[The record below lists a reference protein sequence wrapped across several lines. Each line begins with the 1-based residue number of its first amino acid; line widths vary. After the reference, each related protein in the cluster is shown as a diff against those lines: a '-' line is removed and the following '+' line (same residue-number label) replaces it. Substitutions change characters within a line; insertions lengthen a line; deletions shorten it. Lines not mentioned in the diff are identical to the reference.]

1 MRYFCALKTRYH
13 GRLDFLIIVIVPRFC
28 VLNAF
33 ARILPSRSQVYRLS
47 LTGLLATLALPAA
60 GQDNKDTSSV
70 HQPEAFG
77 QCKAQL
83 EDRAIAAGVSRD
95 TASDVLAS
103 VEHLDRVIELDRRQ
117 PEFTTTFADYLGRRV
132 NADRIEKGRELLEQ
146 HSDLLHRVTEET
158 GVPAPYLVAF
168 WGLETNFGS
177 YFGKMS
183 VPSALTTLACDPR
196 RSSFFT
202 EQLIAALRIIDEGAI
217 PAEQME
223 GSWAGAM
230 GHVQF
235 MPTVFLKHAVDAD
248 GDGKRDLWNSLPDA
262 MMSAGK
268 FLESMGW
275 NPDYRWGR
283 EVLLPDQFDYALAD
297 GRRLP
302 LSKWRQ
308 LGITD
313 AFGKPLADEPID
325 AALVVP
331 AGHEGPAFLAY
342 HNFKVIMGWNRSE
355 FYAIAVGHLAD
366 RVAGA
371 GRLQNPPPEDLP
383 ALSRAAILDLQRSLN
398 QRGYDSGKPDGIIG
412 SGTRSAI
419 RKYQAAAGLIADG
432 YPGQAVLKQLGI
444 ETNQ

>member
-1 MRYFCALKTRYH
+1 
-13 GRLDFLIIVIVPRFC
+13 

-33 ARILPSRSQVYRLS
+33 ARILPQRSTVFRLS
-47 LTGLLATLALPAA
+47 ITGLLITLALPAL
-60 GQDNKDTSSV
+60 GQDTTTSAPTDT
-70 HQPEAFG
+70 FG
-77 QCKAQL
+77 ECKARLQ
-83 EDRAIAAGVSRD
+83 DRAMAAGVSQETTRSVM
-95 TASDVLAS
+95 AN

-132 NADRIEKGRELLEQ
+132 NEDRIDKGRMLLEQ
-146 HSDLLHRVTEET
+146 HNELLDRVTAET

-202 EQLIAALRIIDEGAI
+202 EQLIAALRIIDDGDI
-217 PAEQME
+217 PAKQME

-248 GDGKRDLWNSLPDA
+248 GDGKRDLWHSLPDA

-283 EVLLPDQFDYALAD
+283 EVLLPKKFDYALAD

-313 AFGKPLADEPID
+313 AFGKALADEPIE
-325 AALVVP
+325 ASLVVP
-331 AGHEGPAFLAY
+331 AGHQGPAFLAY

-371 GRLQNPPPEDLP
+371 GGLQNPPPEDVP

-398 QRGYDSGKPDGIIG
+398 QRGFDSGKPDGIIG

-419 RKYQAAAGLIADG
+419 RKYQSASGLVADG
-432 YPGQAVLKQLGI
+432 YPGQTVLDKLGI
-444 ETNQ
+444 TTDR

>member
-1 MRYFCALKTRYH
+1 MPAL
-13 GRLDFLIIVIVPRFC
+13 
-28 VLNAF
+28 
-33 ARILPSRSQVYRLS
+33 
-47 LTGLLATLALPAA
+47 
-60 GQDNKDTSSV
+60 GQDDSSAA
-70 HQPEAFG
+70 PADGFAE
-77 QCKAQL
+77 CKARLQ
-83 EDRAIAAGVSRD
+83 ERATAAGVSTE
-95 TASDVLAS
+95 TASTVMAR

-117 PEFTTTFADYLGRRV
+117 PEFTTTFADYLNRRV
-132 NADRIEKGRELLEQ
+132 NEDRITKGRELLKE
-146 HSDLLHRVTEET
+146 HSDLLERVTAET

-202 EQLIAALRIIDEGAI
+202 QQLIAALRIIDEGAI
-217 PAEQME
+217 AAEQME

-248 GDGKRDLWNSLPDA
+248 GDGRRDLWNSLPDA

-275 NPDYRWGR
+275 DPDYRWGR
-283 EVLLPDQFDYALAD
+283 EVILPDNFDYSLAD
-297 GRRLP
+297 GRKLP
-302 LSKWRQ
+302 LTKWRE

-313 AFGKPLADEPID
+313 AFGNALANASID
-325 AALVVP
+325 ASLVVP
-331 AGHEGPAFLAY
+331 AGHQGPAFLAY

-371 GRLQNPPPEDLP
+371 GGLQNPPPEDVP
-383 ALSRAAILDLQRSLN
+383 SLSRAAILELQETLN
-398 QRGYDSGKPDGIIG
+398 QRGYDSGTPDGIMG
-412 SGTRSAI
+412 PGTRSAI
-419 RKYQAAAGLIADG
+419 RQFQASAGLVADG
-432 YPGQAVLKQLGI
+432 YPGETVLEKLGVSV
-444 ETNQ
+444 ER

>member
-1 MRYFCALKTRYH
+1 MAQDST
-13 GRLDFLIIVIVPRFC
+13 
-28 VLNAF
+28 
-33 ARILPSRSQVYRLS
+33 S
-47 LTGLLATLALPAA
+47 PAPV
-60 GQDNKDTSSV
+60 D
-70 HQPEAFG
+70 AFG
-77 QCKAQL
+77 DCKARLQ
-83 EDRAIAAGVSRD
+83 EQAMAAGVSRE
-95 TASDVLAS
+95 TASTVMAG

-117 PEFTTTFADYLGRRV
+117 PEFTTTFADYLNRRV
-132 NADRIEKGRELLEQ
+132 NEDRISTGRELLEE
-146 HSDLLHRVTEET
+146 HSGLLDRVTAET

-183 VPSALTTLACDPR
+183 VPSALTTLACDAR

-202 EQLIAALRIIDEGAI
+202 QQLIAALRIIDEGAI
-217 PAEQME
+217 AADQME

-248 GDGKRDLWNSLPDA
+248 GDGRRDLWNSLPDA

-275 NPDYRWGR
+275 DPDYRWGR
-283 EVLLPDQFDYALAD
+283 EVILPGDFDYGLAD
-297 GRRLP
+297 GRKLP
-302 LSKWRQ
+302 LTKWRE

-313 AFGKPLADEPID
+313 AFGNALADEPIK
-325 AALVVP
+325 ASLVVP

-371 GRLQNPPPEDLP
+371 GGLQNPPPEDVP
-383 ALSRAAILDLQRSLN
+383 ALSRDSILELQETLN
-398 QRGYDSGKPDGIIG
+398 QRGYDSGKPDGIMG
-412 SGTRSAI
+412 PGTRSAI
-419 RKYQAAAGLIADG
+419 RQFQASAGLVADG
-432 YPGQAVLKQLGI
+432 YPGESVLEKLGVSV
-444 ETNQ
+444 ER

>member
-1 MRYFCALKTRYH
+1 M
-13 GRLDFLIIVIVPRFC
+13 
-28 VLNAF
+28 LNIF
-33 ARILPSRSQVYRLS
+33 ARILPSRNALFRLS
-47 LTGLLATLALPAA
+47 MTGLLTTLALPVL
-60 GQDNKDTSSV
+60 GQSNATTSTDTGFA
-70 HQPEAFG
+70 E
-77 QCKAQL
+77 CKVRLQ
-83 EDRAIAAGVSRD
+83 EKAIAAGVSRK
-95 TASDVLAS
+95 TATDVMAQA
-103 VEHLDRVIELDRRQ
+103 EHLDRVIELDRRQ
-117 PEFTTTFADYLGRRV
+117 PEFTTTFADYLNRRV
-132 NADRIEKGRELLEQ
+132 NNDRISKGRELLEQ
-146 HSDLLHRVTEET
+146 HQDLLASVTRKT

-183 VPSALTTLACDPR
+183 VPSSLATLACDAR
-196 RSSFFT
+196 RSRFFT

-217 PAEQME
+217 PVDQME

-248 GDGKRDLWNSLPDA
+248 GDGRRDLWNSLPDA
-262 MMSAGK
+262 MMSAGR

-275 NPDYRWGR
+275 DGDYRWGR
-283 EVLLPDQFDYALAD
+283 EVLLPNNFDYALAD

-302 LSKWRQ
+302 LRQWRE

-313 AFGKPLADEPID
+313 AFGHALAKEPVE

-371 GRLQNPPPEDLP
+371 GKLQNPPPEDVP
-383 ALSRAAILDLQRSLN
+383 ALSRASIVSLQEALN
-398 QRGYDSGKPDGIIG
+398 TRGYDSGKPDGIMG
-412 SGTRSAI
+412 PGTRSAI
-419 RKYQAAAGLIADG
+419 RKFQAASGLVADG
-432 YPGQAVLKQLGI
+432 YPGEEVLKQLNI
-444 ETNQ
+444 SAVR